1 MTSLKKNLVYNM
13 AYQILVILL
22 PLITAP
28 YVSRVLGAAGLGTYS
43 YVYSISYYFGL
54 VGMLGITN
62 HGSRSIAL
70 YRTDKVQTAQTFW
83 NIYAIQFI
91 STGIAVL
98 SYTIFALVLFNGNK
112 IVAYINILFVIS
124 YLLDINW
131 LFFGLEQ
138 FKITVI
144 RNTIIKVATACSIF
158 IFVKDRNDL
167 WLYTLI
173 MALGASL
180 SQIYLWMNVHKF
192 VSFCKPEWSEV
203 KKNIKPVIILFI
215 PAIAYSIYKVLDK
228 IMLGAMSDMT
238 QVGLFDNAERI
249 VNIPVSLITAFGT
262 VMLPRISNLIA
273 AGDSN
278 QIKKYNAISFR
289 YFTML
294 VCGAAFGLA
303 GISNILAPVYFGDE
317 FKGSSPIIFGLSF
330 SLIFMIWAN
339 IIRTQY
345 LIPNKKDMPYV
356 ISTLFGAAIN
366 ISVNLLLIPYLQAI
380 GTMIGTILA
389 ELSVFCV
396 QYLFT
401 RKDFPTLQYLKSGI
415 IFFPIGALMGIIVWI
430 VGQILGPTIITLI
443 IQIILGAFIY
453 GIGSLIYLIA
463 IKDDIFISML
473 KKTFHINANSRLPKH
488 RSV

>member
-1 MTSLKKNLVYNM
+1 MTSLKKNLIYNM

-70 YRTDKVQTAQTFW
+70 YRSSRAKTAQTFW
-83 NIYAIQFI
+83 NIYFIQFI
-91 STGIAVL
+91 STGIAVVA
-98 SYTIFALVLFNGNK
+98 YTLFALLLFNGNK
-112 IVAYINILFVIS
+112 IVAYINILFVVS

-138 FKITVI
+138 FRITVI
-144 RNTIIKVATACSIF
+144 RNTIIKVATAACIF
-158 IFVKDRNDL
+158 IFVKSRDDL

-180 SQIYLWMNVHKF
+180 SQIYLWLNVHKF
-192 VSFCKPEWSEV
+192 VPFCKPDWQEV
-203 KKNIKPVIILFI
+203 KKNIKPVVVLFI

-273 AGDSN
+273 DGNSA

-303 GISNILAPVYFGDE
+303 GISNVLAPVYFGDE
-317 FKGSSPIIFGLSF
+317 FIGSSPLIFGLSF

-345 LIPNKKDMPYV
+345 LIPNQKDMPYV
-356 ISTLFGAAIN
+356 VSTLIGAVIN
-366 ISVNLLLIPYLQAI
+366 IGINIMLIPYLQAL

-389 ELSVFCV
+389 EFSVFFV
-396 QYLFT
+396 QLILT
-401 RKDFPTLQYLKSGI
+401 RKQFPVLRYLRSGLM
-415 IFFPIGALMGIIVWI
+415 FFLIGSFMGIAIWI
-430 VGQILGPTIITLI
+430 VGYSLGTSIKTLLLQLI
-443 IQIILGAFIY
+443 VGAVLY
-453 GIGSLIYLIA
+453 GIGSLVYLLLINDE
-463 IKDDIFISML
+463 ILLSFINKLFGNKL
-473 KKTFHINANSRLPKH
+473 KLNKPRHKA
-488 RSV
+488 V